1 MGNDSTKPNENI
13 YFKCRKEAAL
23 YDERLR
29 SRESAADLLGVSPS
43 SLADYELGNTKVV
56 PVDKV
61 NLMADLY
68 NAPQLKTMY
77 CKHDCP
83 IGDCLTLATEIP
95 SLETVVLRLLNN
107 LEDGKL
113 SEVKRQ
119 LINIAA
125 TEGISTQNVH
135 SIDEIL
141 KYLDRLVESVSL
153 TKTNK
158 KTEKTR
164 DGLFILEG
172 INADRKKRCFRTES
186 CHLQSEERPYRRA
199 YRWRDFKTPA
209 HCFWE
214 RS

>member
-83 IGDCLTLATEIP
+83 IGDCLTLATEIR

-141 KYLDRLVESVSL
+141 KYLDRLVESVSGL
-153 TKTNK
+153 KLLCTKTK
-158 KTEKTR
+158 AAIE
-164 DGLFILEG
+164 GL
-172 INADRKKRCFRTES
+172 
-186 CHLQSEERPYRRA
+186 
-199 YRWRDFKTPA
+199 
-209 HCFWE
+209 
-214 RS
+214 